1 MSSPAPAPA
10 PAPAALP
17 PTINAISPS
26 PQPSTSAAP
35 PPTIT
40 PSKTPLTPYPQPP
53 VVTPSAAPSSTTA
66 PPPFAS
72 SPSPSFPTTLQ
83 SPVTTF
89 PPLLST
95 NPSSPL
101 PFTTFPSP
109 SSTTNPSLP
118 PPAITYPLPP
128 SSNIIY
134 PPHPSTRQPTPR
146 SSSNTPLQ
154 PPPPPP
160 TWTSTT
166 AYPLP
171 PPSHS
176 RGGVP
181 TMLVL
186 GIAIGGIAILLVL
199 SLLFT
204 LISSQKR
211 KRTRTRRD
219 EESYYT
225 PPPSPRPKDDTHG
238 GQHNKGQQNP
248 PDSEPNNQGQQNPT
262 DSEPIPP
269 QSPPPKF
276 PSPEHS
282 STSLIPLLPPPP
294 PPFTCNFG
302 GFDTNIDSIPEN
314 PFLPTA
320 PKIALSLS
328 NRMFTYEELATAT
341 NGFSDANLIGQGGFG
356 YVYRGILVDGKEVA
370 VKQLKVESRQGEREF
385 KAEVEIIS
393 RLHHKHLV
401 SLVGYCISETTRM
414 LVYEFVPNNTLEF
427 HFHGDG
433 RPIMDWSTR
442 MKIALGSAKGLAYLH
457 EDCHPKIIHR
467 DIKAANILLDFN
479 FEAKVA
485 DFGLAKFSYDV
496 NTHVS
501 TRVMGTFGYLA
512 PEYASSGK
520 LTDKSDVFSFGVMI
534 LELITG
540 HKPVGSSYKE
550 DSLADWARPL
560 LTKALDDGNFDCL
573 ADPKLGREYDHNEMV
588 RMVACAAACA
598 QLSARDRPR
607 MSQIIRALEGDVSM
621 SDLND
626 SASPEHSN
634 IHSSHENSD
643 IHTSQHN
650 ENTEE
655 SKRMVLD
662 SQGYGASVEYSEPST
677 EYGSNPFISINE
689 SCSNQPG
696 NETLSS
702 SSNERSDQPG
712 NGSGKDEE
720 EQLKV

>member
-1 MSSPAPAPA
+1 
-10 PAPAALP
+10 
-17 PTINAISPS
+17 
-26 PQPSTSAAP
+26 
-35 PPTIT
+35 
-40 PSKTPLTPYPQPP
+40 
-53 VVTPSAAPSSTTA
+53 
-66 PPPFAS
+66 S
-72 SPSPSFPTTLQ
+72 SPSPSFPTTLP

-101 PFTTFPSP
+101 PFTTFPPP

-118 PPAITYPLPP
+118 PPATTFPPPP

-146 SSSNTPLQ
+146 SSSNAPLL

-186 GIAIGGIAILLVL
+186 GITIGGIAILLVL

-204 LISSQKR
+204 LISSKKR
-211 KRTRTRRD
+211 KRRD
-219 EESYYT
+219 EESYHT

-238 GQHNKGQQNP
+238 GQHNQGQQNP
-248 PDSEPNNQGQQNPT
+248 PDP
-262 DSEPIPP
+262 EPIPP
-269 QSPPPKF
+269 QSPPRKS

-302 GFDTNIDSIPEN
+302 GFDTDIDSIPEN

-320 PKIALSLS
+320 PKIALSFS

-341 NGFSDANLIGQGGFG
+341 NGFSDSNLIGQGGFG
-356 YVYRGILVDGKEVA
+356 
-370 VKQLKVESRQGEREF
+370 
-385 KAEVEIIS
+385 

-427 HFHGDG
+427 HLHGEG

-540 HKPVGSSYKE
+540 HKPVGSSCK
-550 DSLADWARPL
+550 DDGLADWARPL
-560 LTKALDDGNFDCL
+560 LTKALDDGSFDCF
-573 ADPKLGREYDHNEMV
+573 ADPKLGKEYDHNEMV
-588 RMVACAAACA
+588 RMVACAAACV
-598 QLSARDRPR
+598 QLSARGRPR
-607 MSQIIRALEGDVSM
+607 MSQITRALEGDVSM

-643 IHTSQHN
+643 IDTSQHN
-650 ENTEE
+650 EDTEG

-662 SQGYGASVEYSEPST
+662 SQGYGASGEYSEPST
-677 EYGSNPFISINE
+677 EYGSNPFGSINE

-712 NGSGKDEE
+712 NGSG
-720 EQLKV
+720 